1 MLQILYY
8 AVSLSSTAPYYIVM
22 MCCVIVVQLM
32 GLSERC
38 QSIEEELAVINNK
51 LSCKVS
57 CMCVCVC
64 VCLSVYLCVCVCVCV
79 CLCVCVCV
87 CVCVSVPHA
96 TSVLIVRTFFHV
108 LKVSQ
113 IMNL

>member
-8 AVSLSSTAPYYIVM
+8 AVSLSSMAPYYIVM

-51 LSCKVS
+51 LSCKV
-57 CMCVCVC
+57 
-64 VCLSVYLCVCVCVCV
+64 LCVCMFVSVSV
-79 CLCVCVCV
+79 CLCVCV

-96 TSVLIVRTFFHV
+96 TSVLIVQTFFHV

>member
-38 QSIEEELAVINNK
+38 QSIEEELAVINNM

-57 CMCVCVC
+57 CVCMCVSVCVF
-64 VCLSVYLCVCVCVCV
+64 VCLSVCVFV
-79 CLCVCVCV
+79 CLCVCAPCNISFD
-87 CVCVSVPHA
+87 CA
-96 TSVLIVRTFFHV
+96 HV
-108 LKVSQ
+108 FSCPESFTNYEFVKLY
-113 IMNL
+113 